1 MDSTMTATGTDAA
14 AAGTTVMDAG
24 ITAPSAFL
32 MLLEARALWEF
43 GASFAAMPFISGMP
57 QGDGHPV
64 LVLPGLAA
72 NDVSTITLRNF
83 LRERGYAPYPWNFGF
98 NFGPRSGVL
107 NGCIEHVREI
117 EQLHGRKVSLLGWS
131 LGGIYAREIAKAVP
145 KLTRSVIT
153 LGTPFTGDP
162 KATNAWRLYELVSRQ
177 KVADTRH
184 QARERAIATPPPV
197 PTTSLYSK
205 SDGIVAWRCCLNPS
219 GKQLENIEIQ
229 ASHFGMGL
237 NPMALFAIADRL
249 AQPEGKWKPFEADGS
264 RKWFFKTGQKA
275 DAAPA
280 SATRARSSRS
290 AAPGSSS

>member
-1 MDSTMTATGTDAA
+1 M
-14 AAGTTVMDAG
+14 
-24 ITAPSAFL
+24 
-32 MLLEARALWEF
+32 
-43 GASFAAMPFISGMP
+43 
-57 QGDGHPV
+57 
-64 LVLPGLAA
+64 
-72 NDVSTITLRNF
+72 
-83 LRERGYAPYPWNFGF
+83 RERGYEPYPWNYGF

-117 EQLHGRKVSLLGWS
+117 QQRHGRNVSLLGWS

-177 KVADTRH
+177 KVADTRS

-205 SDGIVAWRCCLNPS
+205 SDGIVAWQCCLNPP

-249 AQPEGKWKPFEADGS
+249 AQPEGKWKPFEADGT
-264 RKWFFKTGQKA
+264 RKWFFKTGQTA
-275 DAAPA
+275 YATP
-280 SATRARSSRS
+280 ATRPRDTGSSRS
-290 AAPGSSS
+290 ASQGPSS